1 MYIPYPGTRG
11 IIPVYIK
18 IVAGI
23 RSNLEVLVERIPTHK
38 APKKLPI
45 TTSVNNLTITYTN
58 HPAAPINEQ
67 LNSDFLGALKNIAN
81 ANVTINPAINCI

>member
-1 MYIPYPGTRG
+1 M
-11 IIPVYIK
+11 K

-23 RSNLEVLVERIPTHK
+23 RSNLEVLVDRIPTHK

-45 TTSVNNLTITYTN
+45 TTSVNNLTNTYTN

-81 ANVTINPAINCI
+81 ANVTTNPAINCI